1 MVYLAKPHI
10 ADSRGEGT
18 VSERRVIYFDTH
30 GEQNTGD
37 VIECVRRRIEAA
49 DVTTV
54 IVATSTGKT
63 ALAFAESL
71 AGTPG
76 LRLLAVGNPP
86 GSTYERITPENR
98 RKLADLG
105 VMIVDYAP
113 YGLASLQGDAHRN
126 LYGALDLLVV
136 VADIWRMMGGQGFKV
151 AMEVGLM
158 ATNVGV
164 LPTGSTVIAVGGTA
178 SGADT
183 AVVMRTAY
191 STDVFS
197 DDTARRPE
205 LLEFI
210 CTPLPKKWW

>member
-1 MVYLAKPHI
+1 MPERHVVYFNTY
-10 ADSRGEGT
+10 GE
-18 VSERRVIYFDTH
+18 E
-30 GEQNTGD
+30 NTGS
-37 VIECVRRRIEAA
+37 VIECVRRRL
-49 DVTTV
+49 DMGDLSTV
-54 IVATSTGKT
+54 IIATSTGKT

-105 VMIVDYAP
+105 VTIVDYAP

-136 VADIWRMMGGQGFKV
+136 VADIWRMMGGQGLKV

-164 LPTGSTVIAVGGTA
+164 LPAGATAIAVGGTA

-191 STDVFS
+191 TTDVFS

-210 CTPLPKKWW
+210 CAPLPKKWW